1 MHWPGRSVLFLGR
14 FLSWNFLR
22 RLGSRWSG
30 LSLHVRLAPLWGL
43 RCGRN
48 FGDLKSWRFCLFG
61 VCCGRSVRRA
71 TGTGQAAAQLQRD
84 IVVQRTGVRFLVCNP
99 EFGQQIKDHVGLDL

>member
-1 MHWPGRSVLFLGR
+1 MLLLGR
-14 FLSWNFLR
+14 FLSWSFLQQLRSHWR
-22 RLGSRWSG
+22 R
-30 LSLHVRLAPLWGL
+30 LSLHWWLTPLCCL
-43 RCGRN
+43 RGGRN